1 MLSNSC
7 WLNFPLF
14 LWEGSFGIVF
24 IQHQILIINTRSVME
39 PGEENLYFHI
49 GTARDN
55 VCRIPNA
62 EFKFRTA
69 LSQYYSTTQFKRKVA
84 AG

>member
-1 MLSNSC
+1 MK
-7 WLNFPLF
+7 
-14 LWEGSFGIVF
+14 
-24 IQHQILIINTRSVME
+24 
-39 PGEENLYFHI
+39 PGEENLYFQI

-55 VCRIPNA
+55 VSRIPNA
-62 EFKFRTA
+62 EFKFLIA